1 MSHELNSKRIYSFSS
16 WRSQCWPES
25 FKMSLKT
32 TFLSK
37 TTVRVND
44 DLKIVLLKYYFPYK
58 KNFEPP

>member
-1 MSHELNSKRIYSFSS
+1 
-16 WRSQCWPES
+16 
-25 FKMSLKT
+25 MSLKT